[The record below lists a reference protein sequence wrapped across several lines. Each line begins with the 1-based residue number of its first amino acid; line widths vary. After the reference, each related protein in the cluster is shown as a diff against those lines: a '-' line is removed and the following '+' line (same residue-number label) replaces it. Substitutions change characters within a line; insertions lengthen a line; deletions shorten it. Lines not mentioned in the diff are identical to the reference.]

1 MCVLQA
7 SEESA
12 VRVSADAE
20 LRELRERLA
29 MKLEEEKAQVRA
41 DHEQELKLTK
51 EKGEAELKQVCVSVC
66 LFKLPPIVL

>member
-1 MCVLQA
+1 MVVCVLQA

-29 MKLEEEKAQVRA
+29 MKLEEEKAQMKD
-41 DHEQELKLTK
+41 DHEQELKLAK
-51 EKGEAELKQVCVSVC
+51 EKGEAELKQVCMSVC
-66 LFKLPPIVL
+66 LFKIVL